1 MELPAYH
8 IPSAKTV
15 LMHTWERLW
24 GFIKKAGTILFLACV
39 VMWVLSTFGMENGS
53 FGVVE
58 DTANSL
64 MAMVG
69 GLIAPIFAPLG
80 FGSWQ
85 PVAASISGFSAKEAI
100 VTTMGVLAN
109 VDEELVEDTI
119 AVAAGVKTWF
129 PSTAAAFYFLLFNM
143 LDSPCLAAIA
153 TMAQQMQS
161 RKWFWFAIIFQ
172 NVFAY
177 AVSLCVYQFGTVLA
191 GGPVGV
197 GTIAA
202 LAVLIFM
209 LYMLFRPDPYKH
221 TKKAARR
228 SVAA

>member
-1 MELPAYH
+1 MKNWRRYDRRCGRALRP
-8 IPSAKTV
+8 
-15 LMHTWERLW
+15 
-24 GFIKKAGTILFLACV
+24 
-39 VMWVLSTFGMENGS
+39 GS
-53 FGVVE
+53 QH
-58 DTANSL
+58 
-64 MAMVG
+64 G
-69 GLIAPIFAPLG
+69 G
-80 FGSWQ
+80 
-85 PVAASISGFSAKEAI
+85 
-100 VTTMGVLAN
+100 GVL
-109 VDEELVEDTI
+109 L
-119 AVAAGVKTWF
+119 
-129 PSTAAAFYFLLFNM
+129 LLFNM

-177 AVSLCVYQFGTVLA
+177 AVSPLRYQFGTVLA

-221 TKKAARR
+221 TEEGGTPFRCG
-228 SVAA
+228 VV

>member
-1 MELPAYH
+1 
-8 IPSAKTV
+8 T
-15 LMHTWERLW
+15 
-24 GFIKKAGTILFLACV
+24 G
-39 VMWVLSTFGMENGS
+39 
-53 FGVVE
+53 
-58 DTANSL
+58 
-64 MAMVG
+64 
-69 GLIAPIFAPLG
+69 
-80 FGSWQ
+80 
-85 PVAASISGFSAKEAI
+85 
-100 VTTMGVLAN
+100 
-109 VDEELVEDTI
+109 
-119 AVAAGVKTWF
+119 F
-129 PSTAAAFYFLLFNM
+129 PSTAAAFSFLLFNM

-177 AVSLCVYQFGTVLA
+177 AVSLCVYQVGTVLA
-191 GGPVGV
+191 GCPVGV